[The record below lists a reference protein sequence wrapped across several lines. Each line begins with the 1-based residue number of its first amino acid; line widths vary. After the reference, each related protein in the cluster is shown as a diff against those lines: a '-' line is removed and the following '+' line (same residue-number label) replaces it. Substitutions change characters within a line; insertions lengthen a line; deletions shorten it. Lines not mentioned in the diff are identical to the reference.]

1 MTPIKAQI
9 HISILARLIL
19 LLAALFCFVGV
30 TRAQLVVTVDRNSG
44 VTVNKDFKF
53 KAARVFP
60 LKDDAAAKA
69 TVTLVSGEA
78 DAESGNV
85 AALTD
90 GLLPE
95 KEDDPKA
102 NFFFADGSAGGR
114 FTIDLGEAID
124 IRQINTYSWH
134 SGPRAPQVYRLYA
147 SDGSETHFCAEPGW
161 NVVPTDCGWRLLT
174 TVDTRRNRGDGGGQ
188 YVVSIANAKTIIGH
202 YRYLLFVVSAAE
214 TEDDTGNTFFSEI
227 DIVAKK

>member
-1 MTPIKAQI
+1 MTRIKTHIPIAI
-9 HISILARLIL
+9 PARLTL
-19 LLAALFCFVGV
+19 LSAALFCFAVV
-30 TRAQLVVTVDRNSG
+30 AQAQLVVTVDRNSG
-44 VTVNKDFKF
+44 ATVNKEFKF
-53 KAARVFP
+53 KAARVSP

-78 DAESGNV
+78 DATSGNV

-90 GLLPE
+90 GALPE
-95 KEDDPKA
+95 NEDDPKA

-114 FTIDLGEAID
+114 FTIDLTEAID

-134 SGPRAPQVYRLYA
+134 SGPRAPQVYRIYA
-147 SDGSETHFCAEPGW
+147 SDGSESHFCAEPGW

-188 YVVSIANAKTIIGH
+188 YVVSIADAKTIIGH

-227 DIVAKK
+227 DVVAKK